1 MDASVR
7 SLSSS
12 SCTRSLMAAALP
24 QSDSPR
30 APFSSMKPW
39 VRRQGKGG
47 LLSSSSLVGL
57 VLPRAAAVR
66 SELQNGG
73 DNGGVAAEEVGV
85 DVTVSPRVRAL
96 NPSKTMAI
104 TDQASS
110 LVQAGVPV
118 IRLAAGEPDF
128 DTPAPIAEAGIH
140 AIREGY
146 TRYTPNAGSLDL
158 CKAVCHKLQ
167 EENGLSYT
175 PDQILVSNGAKQC
188 ILQAVLAVCSPG
200 DEVIIPAPYWVSYPE
215 MARLA
220 DATPVILPTHISDNF
235 LLRPEVLASKL
246 NEKSRLL
253 ILCSPSNPT
262 GSVYPKELLEHI
274 ADLVR
279 MHPRLLVLS
288 DEIYEHI
295 IYAPA
300 KHTSFASLPDMWER
314 TLTVNGFSKAFA
326 MTGWRLGYLAAPK
339 HFVAACGKIQSQS
352 TSGAS
357 SISQKAGLAALGLG
371 HAGGEAVSTMVK
383 AFRERRDFLVK
394 GFREL
399 EGVKI
404 SEPQGAFYLFLD
416 FSSYYGSVVEEF
428 GIIKDSES
436 LCRFLLDKAQVALVP
451 GDAFGDDNCIRI
463 SYAAS
468 LSTLQE
474 AMEKMK
480 KAMALIRPPVAV

>member
-1 MDASVR
+1 MVAREAVTSQLQHSGNGGAVGG
-7 SLSSS
+7 
-12 SCTRSLMAAALP
+12 AAA
-24 QSDSPR
+24 D
-30 APFSSMKPW
+30 
-39 VRRQGKGG
+39 GI
-47 LLSSSSLVGL
+47 
-57 VLPRAAAVR
+57 
-66 SELQNGG
+66 
-73 DNGGVAAEEVGV
+73 DVA
-85 DVTVSPRVRAL
+85 VSPRVNAL
-96 NPSKTMAI
+96 KPSMTMAI
-104 TDQASS
+104 TDQATA

-118 IRLAAGEPDF
+118 IGLGAGEPDF
-128 DTPAPIAEAGIH
+128 DTPAAIAEAGIT

-146 TRYTPNAGSLDL
+146 TRYTPNAGTLEL
-158 CKAVCHKLQ
+158 RKAICHKLL

-175 PDQILVSNGAKQC
+175 PDQILVSNGAKQS

-200 DEVIIPAPYWVSYPE
+200 DEVVIPAPFWVSYPE

-220 DATPVILPTHISDNF
+220 DATPVILPTCISDNF

-262 GSVYPKELLEHI
+262 GSVYPKELLEQI
-274 ADLVR
+274 ADLVKN
-279 MHPRLLVLS
+279 HPRLLVLS

-295 IYAPA
+295 IYPPA
-300 KHTSFASLPDMWER
+300 KHTSFASLPGMWER

-326 MTGWRLGYLAAPK
+326 MTGWRLGYLAGPK

-371 HAGGEAVSTMVK
+371 YAGGEAVSTMVK

-394 GFREL
+394 SFGEL
-399 EGVKI
+399 EGVQI

-416 FSSYYGSVVEEF
+416 FSSYYGAVVEGF
-428 GIIKDSES
+428 GKIKDSES

-451 GDAFGDDNCIRI
+451 GDAFGDDNCIRL
-463 SYAAS
+463 SYAGS

-474 AMEKMK
+474 AMEKIK
-480 KAMALIRPPVAV
+480 KAMVLLG